1 MSRDTEAP
9 ARGGWIFE
17 NTIPLRIGALSAVL
31 LAALILSTG
40 VIAWELIRNQ
50 ERIAESNEGFH
61 RLAIAGEADREFSE
75 MRYWMTDLSVS
86 QLTLSERRAN
96 EALDRLDESLERIRG
111 FAPEAAETIGTQTET
126 YYATALRA
134 ADAYTDGN
142 RVLGN
147 TLLSQARAASDT
159 VDETLEQLVGD
170 LSARADR
177 TSKEARAAADAA
189 LKRSIIACIVICIAG
204 VFLTWRALRSILRP
218 MHRIT
223 DAISGLIRGER
234 DVQLPPEGRDEFGR
248 MSQALRA
255 LQDSQ
260 EKRRALE
267 DEARAQ
273 RNTIMTAIETIPDG
287 FALYDSDDRLLLFNE
302 RFRSIFG
309 HVDDILTPGARF
321 EDILRLQLE
330 RDAVETHDLSPEDWI
345 SERIDHHRTPEDG
358 RREEMMGGAWIQV
371 AKRRTPDGGTV
382 AVYSDISDLK
392 QKQAQ
397 LETANEKA
405 VAANSAKSQFLAS
418 MSHEL
423 RTPLNAII
431 GYSEM
436 LSEDA
441 EDMGFDSAI
450 EDLEKIMSS
459 GRHLLS
465 LINDVLDLS
474 KIEAGKMEVYVETFP
489 LKSLLEEV
497 ADTVAPLIAR
507 NDNTL
512 VLDLE
517 VGDDEIETD
526 KTKLRQ
532 NLFNLL
538 SNAAKFTKNGKIE
551 LSAARGQKN
560 GAPTFRFAIRDE
572 GIGMTPEQ
580 RAKLFQAF
588 VQADQSTTRNFG
600 GTGLGL
606 AIAQQFTQMMGG
618 EITVE
623 SETGVGSV
631 FSFEIPARFSDGGAP
646 EELEPV
652 EGTSVLGRVLI
663 VDDEEEARAAA
674 ARIVREK
681 GYEVLMASDA
691 KTGLRIARDQAPDA
705 VILDVIMP
713 ERDGWSMLREMKA
726 DPVLCEMPV
735 ILATIVA
742 DREMGLAFGA
752 VEHLIK
758 PVDPDQLVSTLEAIA
773 DGREKDVL
781 IVDDDVATRNLFRR
795 ILTREGWY
803 VREASDGSRALTLL
817 DNHKPTLM
825 VLDIMMPNLDGFEV
839 LKTVRTRQDLADL
852 PVIVATS
859 KDLTRAE
866 LDWLKANAGEVI
878 RKGETGR
885 SDLVAALSRHLD
897 R

>member
-1 MSRDTEAP
+1 MSRDADAP

-345 SERIDHHRTPEDG
+345 SERMNHHRTPGDG
-358 RREEMMGGAWIQV
+358 RREVMMGGAWIQV

-441 EDMGFDSAI
+441 EDMGFESAI

-512 VLDLE
+512 VLELE

-560 GAPTFRFAIRDE
+560 GAPTFRFAVRDE

-623 SETGVGSV
+623 SKPGVGSV

-691 KTGLRIARDQAPDA
+691 ETGLRIAREQAPDA